1 MKIVILKL
9 AALMAVALLT
19 PSLAHGADEPQP
31 QEADVEVHDFTLQE
45 GQRLPILKLHYTTL
59 GTPKRDAS
67 GKVINAVV
75 LLHGTT
81 QTSKVFLAPTLANNL
96 FKPDQPLDA
105 NRFYIVLPDGIGAG
119 GSTKPS
125 DGLRA
130 RFPHYGYIDQVE
142 AQYAMLMGMGIDH
155 VKLVAGIS
163 QGGMQTW
170 LWGERH
176 PEFMNALVP
185 IASLPVQISG
195 RNLIWRQIII
205 RAIRN
210 DPDWHG
216 GDYDPAHA
224 PTLWM
229 QTAAPLFT
237 MMGLNPE
244 KLQAAGPDRA
254 KTLAFY
260 DQLVAQ
266 YRGRDAN
273 DYLYD
278 FESSSDYDPAHDVGK
293 IKARLL
299 AISFSDDEVN
309 PPQFSDLQQTI
320 ARLPSARLA
329 TLPGGD
335 AGYGHLGIF
344 HAEMWAKEV
353 GDYLDQ
359 VPGWKETS
367 K

>member
-1 MKIVILKL
+1 
-9 AALMAVALLT
+9 
-19 PSLAHGADEPQP
+19 
-31 QEADVEVHDFTLQE
+31 
-45 GQRLPILKLHYTTL
+45 
-59 GTPKRDAS
+59 
-67 GKVINAVV
+67 
-75 LLHGTT
+75 
-81 QTSKVFLAPTLANNL
+81 
-96 FKPDQPLDA
+96 
-105 NRFYIVLPDGIGAG
+105 
-119 GSTKPS
+119 
-125 DGLRA
+125 
-130 RFPHYGYIDQVE
+130 
-142 AQYAMLMGMGIDH
+142 
-155 VKLVAGIS
+155 
-163 QGGMQTW
+163 
-170 LWGERH
+170 
-176 PEFMNALVP
+176 MNALVP
-185 IASLPVQISG
+185 IASLPIQISG

-205 RAIRN
+205 RSIRN

-229 QTAAPLFT
+229 QTAAPLLT
-237 MMGLNPE
+237 MMVLNPE

-278 FESSSDYDPAHDVGK
+278 FESSSDYDPAPDVDK

-299 AISFSDDEVN
+299 AISFLDDEVN
-309 PPQFSDLQQTI
+309 PPQFTVLQQTI

-344 HAEMWAKEV
+344 HAELWAKEV
-353 GDYLDQ
+353 GDYLGQ
-359 VPGWKETS
+359 IPGWKETS
-367 K
+367 N